1 MSGGWLGGLIGG
13 SGPPPRVC
21 MCCVR
26 GLCMRVRVVR
36 GLCMRVR
43 GNAVRGLCMRVRGVP
58 ESGVRVCVRACGR
71 GIRCMVPWVSE
82 SA

>member
-1 MSGGWLGGLIGG
+1 
-13 SGPPPRVC
+13 
-21 MCCVR
+21 
-26 GLCMRVRVVR
+26 MRVRVVR